1 MTKKE
6 LLESKAFQEM
16 PDDAEILFRTNKQL
30 PMCEPLA
37 SKHLFLTH
45 QCTNIDAVMRVPFY
59 VKQRPVAKYK
69 TTLIIDA
76 MPFDYMANTLNM
88 TFDL

>member
-6 LLESKAFQEM
+6 LLENESFKELPA
-16 PDDAEILFRTNKQL
+16 DAEILFRTSKEL
-30 PMCEPLA
+30 LMCEPVT
-37 SKHLFLTH
+37 SKHLFLTRE
-45 QCTNIDAVMRVPFY
+45 CTNIDAVMHVPFY

-69 TTLIIDA
+69 TALVICA
-76 MPFDYMANTLNM
+76 MPFDYMENKLNM